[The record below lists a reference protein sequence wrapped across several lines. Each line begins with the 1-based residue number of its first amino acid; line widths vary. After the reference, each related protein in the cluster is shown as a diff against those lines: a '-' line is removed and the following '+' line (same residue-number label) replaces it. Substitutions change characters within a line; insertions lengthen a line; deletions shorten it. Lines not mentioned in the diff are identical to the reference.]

1 MSLGDLVLLSVV
13 FIIANIAERLE
24 ESPGGN
30 YTCPSYCDVDHIC
43 YIEQDTIKTKGDI
56 NGLGIKQLDN
66 VHRYFLDVR
75 KGGENYTISLR

>member
-1 MSLGDLVLLSVV
+1 MSLGDLIFATAIVIV
-13 FIIANIAERLE
+13 FRIAERLE
-24 ESPGGN
+24 ENPGRN
-30 YTCPSYCDVDHIC
+30 YACPSYCDVDHIC

-75 KGGENYTISLR
+75 KGGENYTVSLR